1 MTGKLGVASEGATT
15 TPDMPKF
22 AGIPLFGAANKD
34 DLAATTSAAAPTEPA
49 KTDPGI
55 RILDDKVPGKKPA
68 SQLEVITGAPEMK
81 TDTGGIDE
89 IIRQSIGDIK
99 NLSKDNAE
107 ARKQAKLMAM
117 LQSGLGIMGGTSPF
131 AAVNAKGALPALQGY
146 QEEMR
151 GIRSDESKQL
161 GQIAALNL
169 KGAELK
175 QELKKLGI
183 TEKHYNDWRDVYL
196 AKANR
201 PTGTAGMGSVS
212 SSAVQKEL
220 DNLESYKANPISA
233 PFFKQLPQDAQL
245 ALTKTKPGSAS
256 YNRGLELFNQYGNQ
270 YVQGRLNTMRA
281 YGTKQYPGAASAMIE
296 P

>member
-1 MTGKLGVASEGATT
+1 MG
-15 TPDMPKF
+15 
-22 AGIPLFGAANKD
+22 
-34 DLAATTSAAAPTEPA
+34 
-49 KTDPGI
+49 
-55 RILDDKVPGKKPA
+55 
-68 SQLEVITGAPEMK
+68 
-81 TDTGGIDE
+81 
-89 IIRQSIGDIK
+89 
-99 NLSKDNAE
+99 
-107 ARKQAKLMAM
+107 M
-117 LQSGLGIMGGTSPF
+117 LQAGLGIMGGTSPF
-131 AAVNAKGALPALQGY
+131 AAANFKGAIPGLQAY

-151 GIRSDESKQL
+151 GIRADENKRL

-169 KGAELK
+169 KGVELK

-183 TEKHYNDWRDVYL
+183 SEKHYNDWRDVYI

-212 SSAVQKEL
+212 SAAVQKEL
-220 DNLESYKANPISA
+220 DSLEGYQANPTTA

-256 YNRGLELFNQYGNQ
+256 YNNSMKLFNEYGNQ

-281 YGTKQYPGAASAMIE
+281 YGAKQYPGAASAMIE

>member
-1 MTGKLGVASEGATT
+1 
-15 TPDMPKF
+15 
-22 AGIPLFGAANKD
+22 
-34 DLAATTSAAAPTEPA
+34 
-49 KTDPGI
+49 
-55 RILDDKVPGKKPA
+55 
-68 SQLEVITGAPEMK
+68 
-81 TDTGGIDE
+81 
-89 IIRQSIGDIK
+89 
-99 NLSKDNAE
+99 
-107 ARKQAKLMAM
+107 MAM
-117 LQSGLGIMGGTSPF
+117 LGAGLGIMGGTSPY
-131 AAVNAKGALPALQGY
+131 AAVNFKGAMPAIQGY

-151 GIRSDESKQL
+151 GIRSDEAKQL

-169 KGAELK
+169 KGVELK

-183 TEKHYNDWRDVYL
+183 SEKHYNDWRNVYM
-196 AKANR
+196 AKAMH

-220 DNLESYKANPISA
+220 DNLEGYKANPVNA

-256 YNRGLELFNQYGNQ
+256 YNNSMKLFNEYGNQ

-281 YGTKQYPGAASAMIE
+281 YGAKQYPGVASSMIE